1 MNLFRTFLSNSAKS
15 VVADRGKILKD
26 SGHPVASFQELN
38 SKVMELAFYNQNQ
51 IFLFKGDQFESGYKF
66 QNTILKP
73 SMFRPLKERLPS
85 SRLVKRFNLLSEAE
99 FKFIELYK
107 ESCLPNYENL
117 IKNKLKIW
125 SLLEHLKICST
136 PLLEVSDSLH
146 MAATLASRSVHLNG
160 VIYILE
166 VPRLDSGITYS
177 HSGELQIVS
186 MASIYPPPNLDIF
199 TTHGYML
206 SEYSSISMFDINRFG
221 SDIDSS
227 FANRVIAKFSLSDSF
242 WKNSNPYSPISDS
255 LVKNTSLAAIASK
268 LTPLFSFET
277 Q

>member
-1 MNLFRTFLSNSAKS
+1 
-15 VVADRGKILKD
+15 
-26 SGHPVASFQELN
+26 
-38 SKVMELAFYNQNQ
+38 
-51 IFLFKGDQFESGYKF
+51 
-66 QNTILKP
+66 
-73 SMFRPLKERLPS
+73 
-85 SRLVKRFNLLSEAE
+85 
-99 FKFIELYK
+99 
-107 ESCLPNYENL
+107 
-117 IKNKLKIW
+117 
-125 SLLEHLKICST
+125 
-136 PLLEVSDSLH
+136 